1 MIVMIKHQTDTRT
14 EKYLS
19 RFYEPKVTAYE
30 FLKCFFAYLKKNDI
44 EQIDRDLVD
53 FLRDQ
58 KKVAANEDV
67 LEEINFRTNGVNYY
81 SDNIEDALFNL
92 QNGGLLGKM
101 NPSFGIIIIK
111 YTDNEIKETIGGIPE
126 QYRPVIENIANEYA
140 RIYGKKGL
148 E

>member
-1 MIVMIKHQTDTRT
+1 MKQQTDART

-30 FLKCFFAYLKKNDI
+30 FMKCFFAYLKKNGINEI
-44 EQIDRDLVD
+44 ERDLVD
-53 FLRDQ
+53 FLRGQ
-58 KKVAANEDV
+58 KKVADNADV

-111 YTDNEIKETIGGIPE
+111 YTENEINETIDAIQE
-126 QYRPVIENIANEYA
+126 QYRPAIENIANEYVKMYNTKCA
-140 RIYGKKGL
+140 IQ
-148 E
+148 